1 MYVTGC
7 WFYNKLVL
15 DKAKELAS
23 YEAATHTIFFLNI
36 DILTEFISP
45 SSYSN
50 KGVLDLKS
58 FMSSKASLLT
68 GISENLSSN
77 SGFNF
82 AFDLAFSH
90 RNVFFPAVCYLQW
103 ENVCS
108 TS

>member
-1 MYVTGC
+1 M
-7 WFYNKLVL
+7 L
-15 DKAKELAS
+15 LAVDFITNW
-23 YEAATHTIFFLNI
+23 YLIKQRNLLAMKQLHILFFFLNI
-36 DILTEFISP
+36 DILIEFISP

-68 GISENLSSN
+68 GISENLSPN

-90 RNVFFPAVCYLQW
+90 RNGFFPAVCYL
-103 ENVCS
+103 
-108 TS
+108 